1 MNRFSTIQPTGYAFF
16 FFGRAPRRK
25 RAIDAP
31 QARAPFGK
39 PILHQLKR
47 IHARVFATFL
57 IAIIVNVFF
66 PSSGSAA
73 TPYGPKE
80 FTQEGYTALVVAYS
94 PELQGMLET
103 IDKMPD
109 AKITE
114 EVTFRGITYRIG
126 EYKGEPIILFET
138 AMSIANAAMSIQM
151 AIDYFPI
158 DEVVYMGIA
167 GAVNPEVQP
176 GDVVIPERWYY
187 HDESVYINP
196 SADNPDEY
204 VLPDYYKN
212 FLSEQPKR
220 RAKDPH
226 TPNYKN
232 FSMIHPDDVLII
244 KDGMDEP
251 EATAYFSATPRLLEA
266 SREAMKD
273 FDAGQFVDG
282 RDLQMH
288 VGGNGVT
295 GSVFVDNR
303 EYRKWLREVFA
314 AEVTEMESAAVGQV
328 CIINETDWIII
339 RAVSDLAGGQ
349 EGKNDENLYDVDASR
364 VGAAVLF
371 ALMDELIEA

>member
-1 MNRFSTIQPTGYAFF
+1 MKHLKHFIILSIACAFCTL
-16 FFGRAPRRK
+16 A
-25 RAIDAP
+25 
-31 QARAPFGK
+31 QAK
-39 PILHQLKR
+39 
-47 IHARVFATFL
+47 
-57 IAIIVNVFF
+57 
-66 PSSGSAA
+66 

-80 FTQEGYTALVVAYS
+80 FEQEGYTALVVAYS

-114 EVTFRGITYRIG
+114 EISFRGITYRIG
-126 EYKGEPIILFET
+126 EYKGKPIILFET

-158 DEVVYMGIA
+158 DEVIYMGIA
-167 GAVNPEVQP
+167 GAVNPELHP

-196 SADNPDEY
+196 EPDSPDEY
-204 VLPDYYKN
+204 VLPDYYKD
-212 FLSEQPKR
+212 FLSKQPAR
-220 RAKDPH
+220 RAKDPNI
-226 TPNYKN
+226 PNYKN
-232 FSMIHPDDVLII
+232 FGMIHPDDVLII
-244 KDGMDEP
+244 KDGMKRP
-251 EATAYFSATPRLLEA
+251 EATAYFSVTPRLLEA
-266 SREAMKD
+266 SRSAMKD

-282 RDLQMH
+282 RELQMR

-303 EYRKWLREVFA
+303 EYRKWLREVFT

-328 CIINETDWIII
+328 CIINATDWIII

-371 ALMDELIEA
+371 ALMDEL